1 MYYRL
6 SLAKVEFYDAQGL
19 RGLFFSCIP
28 DKLLWYTLFG
38 AKVPRGVEGVCWM
51 YFRTHVVSVCDS
63 ACIPEGP
70 SCQSCCAGYAGGVGL
85 QEVEFIGRIV
95 VDCTGDE
102 DEEG

>member
-1 MYYRL
+1 
-6 SLAKVEFYDAQGL
+6 
-19 RGLFFSCIP
+19 
-28 DKLLWYTLFG
+28 
-38 AKVPRGVEGVCWM
+38 M

-70 SCQSCCAGYAGGVGL
+70 SCRSCCAGDAGGVGL

-95 VDCTGDE
+95 VDGTGDE